1 MPEVFIR
8 RTTIVPPWAANSARM
23 KFINWMGNRRG
34 AGKVIAVF
42 GEAELVKSADGRFE
56 LRGGTR
62 ADYIAA
68 QEWISLFLHEAVCTF
83 RPAPLPR
90 PWWMARAA

>member
-1 MPEVFIR
+1 
-8 RTTIVPPWAANSARM
+8 M
-23 KFINWMGNRRG
+23 KLINWWEERRG
-34 AGKVIAVF
+34 TGKVIAVF
-42 GEAELVKSADGRFE
+42 GEAELVKCADGHFE

-62 ADYIAA
+62 ADFIAA

-90 PWWMARAA
+90 PWWIARAA